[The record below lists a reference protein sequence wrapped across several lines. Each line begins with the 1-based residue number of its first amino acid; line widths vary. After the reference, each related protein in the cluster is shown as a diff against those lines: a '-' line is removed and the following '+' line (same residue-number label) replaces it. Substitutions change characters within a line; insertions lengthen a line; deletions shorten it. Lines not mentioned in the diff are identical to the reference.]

1 MNILKKVSPE
11 WALRIGLGIMYLYSG
26 YDLFVK
32 PYHWYGFVPQWFSQM
47 VTQITAVDNYL
58 RIQGIGEALIGVL
71 LLAWFLPR
79 VFVRIASLLTIF
91 EMGLILLFVGID
103 PITFRDIGLL
113 GAALA
118 LVVLSL
124 GDEGAV
130 QPVPQSPG
138 FPLPPTG
145 GAGMT

>member
-1 MNILKKVSPE
+1 
-11 WALRIGLGIMYLYSG
+11 MYLYSG

-47 VTQITAVDNYL
+47 VTQVTAIDNYL

-71 LLAWFLPR
+71 LLAWFLPSIAVR
-79 VFVRIASLLTIF
+79 VASFIMIL
-91 EMGLILLFVGID
+91 EMGMIFLFVGID

-118 LVVLSL
+118 LLIMTI
-124 GDEGAV
+124 
-130 QPVPQSPG
+130 SPDFSKEISG
-138 FPLPPTG
+138 QVTHNP
-145 GAGMT
+145 